1 MTTYNTGNPLGSGDP
16 RDLYDNAQ
24 NFDLAING
32 NGRKWLD
39 RLGVERYTWEGALAN
54 IAPLGHPWTEE
65 EANAAIAS
73 GEIPNGAYYFV
84 WSSDKNNIAD
94 VWHNVN
100 GVATKTDK
108 SYPSSEFVSEL
119 SDKVGYLSNQL
130 RNVQNIKGVKDEM
143 GNEIIAGIASENGKI
158 PLYVNSNGDSFL
170 SGLRIINLG
179 DTPGI
184 VYCDSLFRPYACSPG
199 YPNPEGLPVIGDF
212 GGSDEPVIK
221 IDLIGIMGIET
232 EGQSLSLGVTKPDYV
247 KLVNTTQPYLNQM
260 FSGTI
265 RSTTP
270 ETDTSVPLVETN
282 KVLPGAEDFPQSETY
297 LSSFVNELTRKL
309 MAERGVTAATDLPF
323 SFFGAAHGVAGLK
336 LVELI
341 KGTASYDT
349 FLKYVT
355 NAKRLAN
362 ASGKT
367 YLELCGFLS
376 QGESDYRDQTPPK
389 DWEALLVQYL
399 ADKNQDVKA
408 ITGQKFDRVVVA
420 AQLASHRAY
429 TRVVP
434 TIALSIAKLARQG
447 YLQIGYPAYVGKYV
461 DSVHMSPDEYI
472 YCGRLAQRS
481 LHRALQRNREGK
493 PFGVTWLAIIDEFVQ
508 GTIHVY
514 TYNVP
519 TKPIRIRTDWVWEI
533 VNYGFA
539 VVTKDT
545 NAYVDIINSVS
556 VTAEDQI
563 TVITSRPLTTNE
575 VMTYGWGVTG
585 EMGKSGRINGPRGN
599 ICDSS
604 GDVPGES
611 YTDSVGV
618 LRPMDDYAEIWKSEL

>member
-1 MTTYNTGNPLGSGDP
+1 M
-16 RDLYDNAQ
+16 
-24 NFDLAING
+24 
-32 NGRKWLD
+32 
-39 RLGVERYTWEGALAN
+39 
-54 IAPLGHPWTEE
+54 
-65 EANAAIAS
+65 
-73 GEIPNGAYYFV
+73 
-84 WSSDKNNIAD
+84 
-94 VWHNVN
+94 
-100 GVATKTDK
+100 
-108 SYPSSEFVSEL
+108 
-119 SDKVGYLSNQL
+119 
-130 RNVQNIKGVKDEM
+130 QNIKGVKDEM
-143 GNEIIAGIASENGKI
+143 GKEIIAGIASENGKI

-170 SGLRIINLG
+170 SGLRIINFG
-179 DTPGI
+179 DAPGI

-199 YPNPEGLPVIGDF
+199 YPNPEGLPVIGESLGA
-212 GGSDEPVIK
+212 GGPAIK
-221 IDLIGIMGIET
+221 IDLTGIMGVQT

-270 ETDTSVPLVETN
+270 ETDTLVPLVETN
-282 KVLPGAEDFPQSETY
+282 KVLPGAEDYPQSETY

-309 MAERGVTAATDLPF
+309 MAERQVTSAANLPF
-323 SFFGAAHGVAGLK
+323 KFFGAAHGVAGLK

-341 KGTASYDT
+341 KGTASYDM

-355 NAKRLAN
+355 NAKRLAS

-367 YLELCGFLS
+367 YLELCGFFS
-376 QGESDYRDQTPPK
+376 QGESDYRDQTRPE
-389 DWEALLVQYL
+389 DWEALLIQYL
-399 ADKNQDVKA
+399 ADKNKDAKA

-481 LHRALQRNREGK
+481 LHRALQRNSEGK
-493 PFGVTWLAIIDEFVQ
+493 PFGITWLAIIDELVQ

-514 TYNVP
+514 TYEVP
-519 TKPIRIRTDWVWEI
+519 TKPIRIRTDWVLEI
-533 VNYGFA
+533 ANYGFA

-545 NAYVDIINSVS
+545 FAYVDIITSVS

-563 TVITSRPLTTNE
+563 TVITSRPLTENE
-575 VMTYGWGVTG
+575 MMTYGWGVTG

>member
-1 MTTYNTGNPLGSGDP
+1 MATTPTNNPIPSEAVQ
-16 RDLYDNAQ
+16 DLKFNAGKIDQ
-24 NFDLAING
+24 IVNSNSKTYI
-32 NGRKWLD
+32 D
-39 RLGVERYTWEGALAN
+39 RFGVERYTWAGALAN

-65 EANAAIAS
+65 EANSAIAS

-119 SDKVGYLSNQL
+119 GDKVNYLSNQL

-158 PLYVNSNGDSFL
+158 PLYVNSNGDAFL
-170 SGLRIINLG
+170 SGLRIINFG

-199 YPNPEGLPVIGDF
+199 YPNPEGLPVIGEPLGS
-212 GGSDEPVIK
+212 GGSAIK
-221 IDLIGIMGIET
+221 IDLKGIMGVQT

-270 ETDTSVPLVETN
+270 ETDTLVPLVETN
-282 KVLPGAEDFPQSETY
+282 KVLPGAEDYPQSETY

-309 MAERGVTAATDLPF
+309 MAERQVTSAADLPF
-323 SFFGAAHGVAGLK
+323 KFFGAAHGVAGLK

-376 QGESDYRDQTPPK
+376 QGESDYRDQTPPE

-493 PFGVTWLAIIDEFVQ
+493 PFGITWLAIIDEFVQ

-514 TYNVP
+514 TYEVP
-519 TKPIRIRTDWVWEI
+519 TMPIRIRTDWVWEI
-533 VNYGFA
+533 SNYGFA
-539 VVTKDT
+539 VVTKFCSASPGICFPMHYASAT
-545 NAYVDIINSVS
+545 GYSPSKLARLIL
-556 VTAEDQI
+556 VTP
-563 TVITSRPLTTNE
+563 SR
-575 VMTYGWGVTG
+575 
-585 EMGKSGRINGPRGN
+585 K
-599 ICDSS
+599 
-604 GDVPGES
+604 PG
-611 YTDSVGV
+611 
-618 LRPMDDYAEIWKSEL
+618 